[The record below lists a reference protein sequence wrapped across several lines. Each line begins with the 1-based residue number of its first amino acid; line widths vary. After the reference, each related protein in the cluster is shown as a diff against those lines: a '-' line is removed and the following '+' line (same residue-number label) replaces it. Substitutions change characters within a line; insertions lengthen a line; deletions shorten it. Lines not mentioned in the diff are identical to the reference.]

1 MYGRFIHGRIF
12 TILTRFFF
20 YDFAE
25 IFIRR
30 VCQHT
35 HRARARARAPRA
47 LRARD
52 ARALAIER
60 ADIDERARAC

>member
-35 HRARARARAPRA
+35 HRARARARAARS
-47 LRARD
+47 ARD